1 MHVDTR
7 GRRLLGA
14 SRTISL
20 VMRGGPRVRGSNL
33 LAMRLWIALAALVM
47 VSACNQ
53 SSAAAIGVANV
64 AVQSIDLPKGVQT
77 CSASGDIDSF
87 LNSVK
92 TKDPNTYSSTKSE
105 WDKAKSHGATEAE
118 VVFYTDSKAH
128 CDSITNSQNGD
139 LASATYP
146 IVINFVI
153 QFKDQTSAEQGYTTE
168 SIFGFSESTISS
180 SAAAG
185 VTKGTATGLGKNSI
199 TLLIAIG
206 NQSFFVAVWQNKTFM
221 VILAVINIDTA
232 QAKKIASNENSRIK

>member
-1 MHVDTR
+1 MF
-7 GRRLLGA
+7 
-14 SRTISL
+14 L
-20 VMRGGPRVRGSNL
+20 VMGLGERLRASNL
-33 LAMRLWIALAALVM
+33 LAMRRRLVLAVLVL
-47 VSACNQ
+47 VTACNQ
-53 SSAAAIGVANV
+53 SSAAVTGVADV
-64 AVQSIDLPKGVQT
+64 SVQSGDLPKGVQR

-87 LNSVK
+87 LKAVK
-92 TKDPNTYSSTKSE
+92 TKDPSTYTSTKSE
-105 WDKAKSHGATEAE
+105 WDKAKSHGATSAE

-128 CDSITNSQNGD
+128 CDSITNSQNSD

-153 QFKDQTSAEQGYTTE
+153 KFKDQNSAEQGYTTE

-185 VTKGTATGLGKNSI
+185 VTKGTDTGLGKNSI
-199 TLLIAIG
+199 TLLIAIA

>member
-1 MHVDTR
+1 MPPVTR
-7 GRRLLGA
+7 GA
-14 SRTISL
+14 RTIFL
-20 VMRGGPRVRGSNL
+20 VMGGGPRVRASNL
-33 LAMRLWIALAALVM
+33 SAMRRWIALAAFLV
-47 VSACNQ
+47 VAACNQ
-53 SSAAAIGVANV
+53 PGAAVTGPADV
-64 AVQSIDLPKGVQT
+64 AVQSGDLPKSVQK

-87 LNSVK
+87 LKTVK
-92 TKDPNTYSSTKSE
+92 AKDPSTYSSTKAE
-105 WDKAKSHGATEAE
+105 WDKAKSHGATAAE

-128 CDSITNSQNGD
+128 CDSIANSENGD

-153 QFKDQTSAEQGYTTE
+153 KFKDQTSAEQGYTTE

-185 VTKGTATGLGKNSI
+185 VTKGTDTGLGNNSI
-199 TLLIAIG
+199 TVLIAIA

-221 VILAVINIDTA
+221 VILAVINVDTA

>member
-1 MHVDTR
+1 MF
-7 GRRLLGA
+7 
-14 SRTISL
+14 L
-20 VMRGGPRVRGSNL
+20 VMGLGERLHASNL
-33 LAMRLWIALAALVM
+33 LAMRRWLVLAVLVL
-47 VSACNQ
+47 VTACNQ
-53 SSAAAIGVANV
+53 SSAAVTGVADV
-64 AVQSIDLPKGVQT
+64 SVQSGDLPKGVQK

-87 LNSVK
+87 LKAVK
-92 TKDPNTYSSTKSE
+92 TKDPSTYSSTKSE
-105 WDKAKSHGATEAE
+105 WDKAKSHGATSAQ

-128 CDSITNSQNGD
+128 CESITNSQNSD

-153 QFKDQTSAEQGYTTE
+153 KFKDQNSAEQGYTTE

-185 VTKGTATGLGKNSI
+185 VTKGTDTGLGKNSI
-199 TLLIAIG
+199 TLLIAIA

-232 QAKKIASNENSRIK
+232 QAKKIASNENSRIH

>member
-1 MHVDTR
+1 MF
-7 GRRLLGA
+7 
-14 SRTISL
+14 L
-20 VMRGGPRVRGSNL
+20 VMGLGERLRASNL
-33 LAMRLWIALAALVM
+33 LAMRRWLVLAVLVL
-47 VSACNQ
+47 VTACNQ
-53 SSAAAIGVANV
+53 SSAAVTGVADV
-64 AVQSIDLPKGVQT
+64 SVQSGDLPKGVQK

-87 LNSVK
+87 LKAVK
-92 TKDPNTYSSTKSE
+92 TKDPSTYSSTKSE
-105 WDKAKSHGATEAE
+105 WDKAKSHGATSAQ

-128 CDSITNSQNGD
+128 CESITNSQNSD

-153 QFKDQTSAEQGYTTE
+153 KFKDQNSAEQGYTTE

-185 VTKGTATGLGKNSI
+185 VTKGTDTGLGKNSI
-199 TLLIAIG
+199 TLLIAIA

-232 QAKKIASNENSRIK
+232 QAKKIASNENSRIH

>member
-1 MHVDTR
+1 MF
-7 GRRLLGA
+7 
-14 SRTISL
+14 L
-20 VMRGGPRVRGSNL
+20 VMGVGQRLRASNL
-33 LAMRLWIALAALVM
+33 LAMRRWLVLAVLVL
-47 VSACNQ
+47 VTACNQ
-53 SSAAAIGVANV
+53 SSAAVTGVADV
-64 AVQSIDLPKGVQT
+64 SVQSGDLPKGVQK

-87 LNSVK
+87 LKAVK
-92 TKDPNTYSSTKSE
+92 TKDPSTYSSTKSE
-105 WDKAKSHGATEAE
+105 WDKAKSHGATSAQ

-128 CDSITNSQNGD
+128 CESITNSQNSD

-153 QFKDQTSAEQGYTTE
+153 KFKDQNSAEQGYTTE

-185 VTKGTATGLGKNSI
+185 VTKGTDTGLGKNSI
-199 TLLIAIG
+199 TLLIAIA

-232 QAKKIASNENSRIK
+232 QAKKIASNENSRIH

>member
-1 MHVDTR
+1 MF
-7 GRRLLGA
+7 
-14 SRTISL
+14 L
-20 VMRGGPRVRGSNL
+20 VMGLGERLRASNL
-33 LAMRLWIALAALVM
+33 LAMRRRLVLAVLVL
-47 VSACNQ
+47 VTACNQ
-53 SSAAAIGVANV
+53 SSAAVTGVADV
-64 AVQSIDLPKGVQT
+64 SVQSGDLPKGVQR

-87 LNSVK
+87 LKAVK
-92 TKDPNTYSSTKSE
+92 TKDPSTYTSTKSE
-105 WDKAKSHGATEAE
+105 WDKAKSHGATSAE

-128 CDSITNSQNGD
+128 CDSITNSQNSD

-153 QFKDQTSAEQGYTTE
+153 KFKDQNSAEQGYTTE

-185 VTKGTATGLGKNSI
+185 VTKGTDTGLGKNSI
-199 TLLIAIG
+199 TLLIAIA

-232 QAKKIASNENSRIK
+232 QAKKIASNENGRIK

>member
-1 MHVDTR
+1 MF
-7 GRRLLGA
+7 
-14 SRTISL
+14 L
-20 VMRGGPRVRGSNL
+20 VMGLGERLRASNL
-33 LAMRLWIALAALVM
+33 LAMRRWLVLAVLVL
-47 VSACNQ
+47 VTACNQ
-53 SSAAAIGVANV
+53 SSAAVTGVADV
-64 AVQSIDLPKGVQT
+64 SVQSGDLPKGVQR

-87 LNSVK
+87 LKAVK
-92 TKDPNTYSSTKSE
+92 TKDPSTYTSTKSE
-105 WDKAKSHGATEAE
+105 WDKAKSHGATSAE

-128 CDSITNSQNGD
+128 CDSITNSQNSD

-153 QFKDQTSAEQGYTTE
+153 KFKDQNSAEQGYTTE

-185 VTKGTATGLGKNSI
+185 VTKGTDTGLGKNSI
-199 TLLIAIG
+199 TLLIAIA

>member
-1 MHVDTR
+1 MLTQEPPITR
-7 GRRLLGA
+7 PC
-14 SRTISL
+14 RTMFL
-20 VMRGGPRVRGSNL
+20 VMGVGQRLRASNL
-33 LAMRLWIALAALVM
+33 LAMRRWLVLAVLVL
-47 VSACNQ
+47 VTACNQ
-53 SSAAAIGVANV
+53 SSAAVTGVADV
-64 AVQSIDLPKGVQT
+64 SVQSGDLPKGVQK

-87 LNSVK
+87 LKAVK
-92 TKDPNTYSSTKSE
+92 TKDPSTYSSTKSE
-105 WDKAKSHGATEAE
+105 WDKAKSHGATSAQ

-128 CDSITNSQNGD
+128 CESITNSQNSD

-153 QFKDQTSAEQGYTTE
+153 KFKDQNSAEQGYTTE

-185 VTKGTATGLGKNSI
+185 VTKGTDTGLGKNSI
-199 TLLIAIG
+199 TLLIAIA

-232 QAKKIASNENSRIK
+232 QAKKIASNENSRIH

>member
-1 MHVDTR
+1 MF
-7 GRRLLGA
+7 
-14 SRTISL
+14 L
-20 VMRGGPRVRGSNL
+20 VMGVGQRLRASNL
-33 LAMRLWIALAALVM
+33 LAMRRWLVLAVLVL
-47 VSACNQ
+47 VTACNQ
-53 SSAAAIGVANV
+53 SSAAVTGVADV
-64 AVQSIDLPKGVQT
+64 SVQSGDLPKGVQK

-87 LNSVK
+87 LKAVK
-92 TKDPNTYSSTKSE
+92 TKDPSTYSSTKSE
-105 WDKAKSHGATEAE
+105 WDKAKSHGATSAQ

-128 CDSITNSQNGD
+128 CESITNSQNSD

-153 QFKDQTSAEQGYTTE
+153 KFKDQNSAEQGYTTE

-185 VTKGTATGLGKNSI
+185 VTKGTDTGLGKNSI
-199 TLLIAIG
+199 TLLIAIA

>member
-1 MHVDTR
+1 MF
-7 GRRLLGA
+7 
-14 SRTISL
+14 L
-20 VMRGGPRVRGSNL
+20 VMGLGERLRASNL
-33 LAMRLWIALAALVM
+33 LAMRRWLVLAVLVL
-47 VSACNQ
+47 VTACNQ
-53 SSAAAIGVANV
+53 SSAAVTGVADV
-64 AVQSIDLPKGVQT
+64 SVQSGDLPKGVQK

-87 LNSVK
+87 LKAVK
-92 TKDPNTYSSTKSE
+92 TKDPSTYTSTKSE
-105 WDKAKSHGATEAE
+105 WDKAKSHGATSAE

-128 CDSITNSQNGD
+128 CDSITNSQNSD

-153 QFKDQTSAEQGYTTE
+153 KFKDQNSAEQGYTTE

-185 VTKGTATGLGKNSI
+185 VTKGTDTGLGKNSI
-199 TLLIAIG
+199 TLLIAIA

-232 QAKKIASNENSRIK
+232 QAKKIASNENSRIH